1 VLRNARRAEAAVRL
15 ERSPPAERVDRS
27 TAVRSQ
33 LLELIDYGGQQRLGR
48 REFELA
54 RDQAP
59 ASVEWFIRVSASTNS
74 YAGTAS
80 ARPWPF
86 FLSAGQEV
94 APGRVHPFLRAP
106 RPNGPPCLS
115 RPFPSY
121 KWRQDCRA

>member
-27 TAVRSQ
+27 TAERSQ

-59 ASVEWFIRVSASTNS
+59 ASVE
-74 YAGTAS
+74 
-80 ARPWPF
+80 
-86 FLSAGQEV
+86 
-94 APGRVHPFLRAP
+94 
-106 RPNGPPCLS
+106 
-115 RPFPSY
+115 
-121 KWRQDCRA
+121 